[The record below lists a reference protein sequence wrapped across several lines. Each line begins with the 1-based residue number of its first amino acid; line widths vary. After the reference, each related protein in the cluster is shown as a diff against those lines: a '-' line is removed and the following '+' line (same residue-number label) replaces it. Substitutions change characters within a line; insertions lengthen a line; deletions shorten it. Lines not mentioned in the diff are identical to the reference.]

1 MMKSLRQM
9 SPSVADGIAY
19 AVHFSLVL
27 CGIVAAWKVLL
38 MIGGS
43 TSSNAWNVMVA
54 IGTVASAMV
63 ALWLGLRDGFRR
75 TKELKVSGQLV
86 AAGLQTRLKGPQ
98 VTLTTIQRKLN
109 GIAKGNPIDRE
120 AFAVNARAILDLQFT
135 ISHDE
140 IVALAGVSQRAA
152 VLLSSG
158 LATIT
163 LTQDAIMSQKHDIP
177 GSATSGNIALL
188 VSNLG
193 TIIARLAECREL
205 CLEMVGNDA
214 NVTPVLPSD

>member
-1 MMKSLRQM
+1 MKLLRQM
-9 SPSVADGIAY
+9 SPSVTGGIAY
-19 AVHFSLVL
+19 AVHVSLVL

-38 MIGGS
+38 MIGGT

-75 TKELKVSGQLV
+75 TKELNIRGRLV
-86 AAGLQTRLKGPQ
+86 AAGLQTRLKGPH
-98 VTLTTIQRKLN
+98 VTLTTIQRNLN
-109 GIAKGNPIDRE
+109 GIAKESPIDRD
-120 AFAVNARAILDLQFT
+120 AYTANARRILDLQFT

-140 IVALAGVSQRAA
+140 VVALAGVSQRAA

-163 LTQDAIMSQKHDIP
+163 LTQDAILSRKHDIP

-193 TIIARLAECREL
+193 TIIARLTECREL
-205 CLEMVGNDA
+205 CLAIVGEEA
-214 NVTPVLPSD
+214 NVKPVLPSD